1 MATKYINLKGKL
13 KWTQNIQNA
22 DEFRGTKFW
31 KATLYDLDEESQK
44 AFKESGIRIVPR
56 EDKDGDLLY
65 TFRRHCE
72 KMIKGEVVSFDPP
85 AYVDAE
91 GKDVTVRVA
100 NGSEATVNVAV
111 YDAGMMGKGH
121 RLQGVKVT
129 KLIEYVPD
137 EEPAPG
143 GVDKSIFE

>member
-1 MATKYINLKGKL
+1 
-13 KWTQNIQNA
+13 
-22 DEFRGTKFW
+22 
-31 KATLYDLDEESQK
+31 
-44 AFKESGIRIVPR
+44 
-56 EDKDGDLLY
+56 
-65 TFRRHCE
+65 
-72 KMIKGEVVSFDPP
+72 
-85 AYVDAE
+85 
-91 GKDVTVRVA
+91 
-100 NGSEATVNVAV
+100 V